1 MTVKKGI
8 DRQMTLKMARTLP
21 STETAELEA
30 GLSLH
35 DLLTLWKERLEDY
48 SKDEALEE
56 WERNKAGFQLETLK
70 ETFDEDIPSYSPE
83 IITEVLEEEYSMDFD
98 WALYR
103 WALSQTEGGNHGN
116 RME

>member
-21 STETAELEA
+21 STETVELETD
-30 GLSLH
+30 LSLQ

-48 SKDEALEE
+48 SKDEALEA
-56 WERNKAGFQLETLK
+56 WEREKAAYQLKVLK
-70 ETFDEDIPSYSPE
+70 DVFDDILSYSPK
-83 IITEVLEEEYSMDFD
+83 IITEVLEEEYSKDVD

-103 WALSQTEGGNHGN
+103 WALLQIAADKG
-116 RME
+116 R

>member
-1 MTVKKGI
+1 
-8 DRQMTLKMARTLP
+8 
-21 STETAELEA
+21 
-30 GLSLH
+30 
-35 DLLTLWKERLEDY
+35 LTLWKERLEDY

-56 WERNKAGFQLETLK
+56 WEREKAGFQLEILK
-70 ETFDEDIPSYSPE
+70 DTFGHISSYSPE
-83 IITEVLEEEYSMDFD
+83 IISEVLEEEYSMDFD